1 MRRPAPFVFFL
12 LNLIVAA
19 LVAIGVFWYMNN
31 QSQPASPVQVITV
44 EVRITATRDPNLTP
58 EVRIITA
65 TPLPGSIGVGALPT
79 GLIETPSTAATPVI
93 TLDAT
98 ALQVVEAAIQG
109 NAPLQ
114 ATVTSLPA
122 NCLLHVI
129 AEGDTPYGVALQYG
143 ADFFRL
149 MEVNG
154 LSDETASLLQIGDV
168 LIVPLE
174 GCTLAA
180 PATAT
185 PEGPTETPTSA
196 ASPTT
201 NLTVTATPSISP
213 TPSNTP
219 TPTPTATITLPPT
232 AASAQVEIVEVV
244 SGGDVTAEGVVIRN
258 QGNSIDLNGWTLTD
272 SEGNTYTFSQRLVF
286 SNASVTLFTRT
297 GTDTPV
303 VLFQNQSQARY
314 APGDTLTL
322 RDSEGRVQSTYRVPT
337 AVSLP

>member
-213 TPSNTP
+213 TPSKRRAILLHRP
-219 TPTPTATITLPPT
+219 RPRRSRCRRQQPAPRWRLSRWS
-232 AASAQVEIVEVV
+232 AA
-244 SGGDVTAEGVVIRN
+244 GM
-258 QGNSIDLNGWTLTD
+258 
-272 SEGNTYTFSQRLVF
+272 
-286 SNASVTLFTRT
+286 
-297 GTDTPV
+297 
-303 VLFQNQSQARY
+303 
-314 APGDTLTL
+314 
-322 RDSEGRVQSTYRVPT
+322 
-337 AVSLP
+337 